1 MDLTLVWR
9 AAGAMS
15 AAALALRMLRRRR
28 PPEFSEPF
36 NDLLGAVLV
45 GMAVGRLAY
54 LLGEGIDLIEHP
66 IEIVLVRGGIAPVPA
81 AMAALG
87 YLVWSGRS
95 DLSIRMDHLAA
106 PALAGLA
113 IWEAGCWWQGSCL
126 GSPSGIWWAVALPGS
141 DLTRHPVGMYAAGL
155 LAAGAV
161 WLLLR
166 PLRWKGASAAAGL
179 GWASTVRLAVPL
191 WSVGNWSNWA
201 WWYLLGVVLGL
212 GGVVAAR
219 RKAEK
224 TVTASSPVDI

>member
-1 MDLTLVWR
+1 MHIDLVLR
-9 AAGAMS
+9 AATAMV
-15 AAALALRMLRRRR
+15 AAALVLSVLKRNRSPDL
-28 PPEFSEPF
+28 PSPF

-54 LLGEGIDLIEHP
+54 LLGEGVDLIAHP
-66 IEIVLVRGGIAPVPA
+66 IELILVRGGISPVPA
-81 AMAALG
+81 AMAAIGFLA
-87 YLVWSGRS
+87 WECRS
-95 DLSIRMDHLAA
+95 DLWRRMDFLA
-106 PALAGLA
+106 PAGLAGLA
-113 IWEAGCWWQGSCL
+113 VWEAGCWWQDACL
-126 GSPSGIWWAVALPGS
+126 GSPSGLPWAMALPGS

-224 TVTASSPVDI
+224 TVTGNSPVDI